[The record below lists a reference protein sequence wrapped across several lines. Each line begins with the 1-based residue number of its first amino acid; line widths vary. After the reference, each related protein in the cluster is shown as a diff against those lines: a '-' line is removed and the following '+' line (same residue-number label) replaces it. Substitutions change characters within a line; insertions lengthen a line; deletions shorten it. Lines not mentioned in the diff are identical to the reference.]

1 MTCLWMGVFSC
12 FVWEKCY
19 CLEFWLFGL
28 VWCSS
33 RCHTPKDQGEPD
45 IRFSSKI
52 FRIRVSFQSIYC
64 VCCCICL
71 GILAHLPHIEDM
83 VGQCQGLC
91 QVQGQGAG
99 QGTCLLPSCFSFFFF
114 YYELGL
120 LSWIYDW
127 FILMCFKWL
136 TGVVNQVRLRI
147 QETTCMLQD
156 CQLGSPSGNLR
167 SISQVRDR
175 YAKPYFNC
183 CNQYL
188 VHLLCCD
195 SIMLVNVY
203 QFLHGG
209 GAS

>member
-1 MTCLWMGVFSC
+1 MYDFAFGDQFLFLMTCLWMGVFSC

-99 QGTCLLPSCFSFFFF
+99 QGTCLLPSCFSFFFLLPTWSSF
-114 YYELGL
+114 MDLWLIYPYVLQMINRSRESSEVENPGNNLYVTGLSTRVTKRELEKHFASEG
-120 LSWIYDW
+120 S
-127 FILMCFKWL
+127 
-136 TGVVNQVRLRI
+136 V
-147 QETTCMLQD
+147 
-156 CQLGSPSGNLR
+156 CQT
-167 SISQVRDR
+167 I
-175 YAKPYFNC
+175 F
-183 CNQYL
+183 
-188 VHLLCCD
+188 
-195 SIMLVNVY
+195 
-203 QFLHGG
+203 
-209 GAS
+209 